1 MSIHI
6 DWARNPIIAK
16 SQDEEK
22 LSEFLIFLNK
32 SGVKKHSIVMQDRE
46 SGGFILFLYQKI
58 DEEIIDKWNEVNE

>member
-1 MSIHI
+1 MSIYI

-32 SGVKKHSIVMQDRE
+32 YGIKKHSIVMPDRE
-46 SGGFILFLYQKI
+46 TGGFILFLYQKI